1 MTISNSKAK
10 INDIFKFTNQNFVFC
25 GENIGNIS
33 ININLP
39 VKKSVLCN
47 NNKKYNNNSH
57 IDYICYMKNLSVYN
71 NYSCDICGNF
81 FFENNKEAFYNNTYI
96 KCVNEEF
103 LYSICY
109 NTYKTCEI
117 KGNETHNNCLK
128 CKDDFIYEMNISN
141 SKYKNCYQN
150 NSLFILNE
158 INDSH
163 FNINLILL
171 SEKYQYDSSDLI
183 IEFTNNNIQIE
194 NKTEIIKQI
203 INGII
208 DEFNKTELED
218 GKDKKI
224 IDNDKVIILTTTDN
238 QKNNEEKNNI
248 TMNLGQCENIIKK
261 IIIYLIIIHYIY
273 YKL

>member
-1 MTISNSKAK
+1 
-10 INDIFKFTNQNFVFC
+10 
-25 GENIGNIS
+25 
-33 ININLP
+33 
-39 VKKSVLCN
+39 
-47 NNKKYNNNSH
+47 
-57 IDYICYMKNLSVYN
+57 MKNFYIVYA
-71 NYSCDICGNF
+71 IILV
-81 FFENNKEAFYNNTYI
+81 K
-96 KCVNEEF
+96 
-103 LYSICY
+103 L
-109 NTYKTCEI
+109 CEI
-117 KGNETHNNCLK
+117 KGNETNNNCLK

-183 IEFTNNNIQIE
+183 IELTNNNIQIE

-261 IIIYLIIIHYIY
+261 IIIYLIMIHYIY
-273 YKL
+273 